1 MAVQIL
7 YGKEYLGAV
16 DVLKISVWA
25 GLFATLGTARSVWL
39 VNENLQKYTLVYT
52 LAGSIVNISLNYFLI
67 PSLGAKGAAFA
78 TLIAQFVTN
87 VIALMPFRKTRKSS
101 YMILKSI
108 FFNGTVIDIFR
119 KFENI
124 FKIKY

>member
-1 MAVQIL
+1 M
-7 YGKEYLGAV
+7 
-16 DVLKISVWA
+16 
-25 GLFATLGTARSVWL
+25 GTARSVWL

-67 PSLGAKGAAFA
+67 PNMGAKGAAIA

-87 VIALMPFRKTRKSS
+87 VLALMPFRKTRKSS

-108 FFNGTVIDIFR
+108 FFNGTVIDIFTR
-119 KFENI
+119 FTITK
-124 FKIKY
+124 